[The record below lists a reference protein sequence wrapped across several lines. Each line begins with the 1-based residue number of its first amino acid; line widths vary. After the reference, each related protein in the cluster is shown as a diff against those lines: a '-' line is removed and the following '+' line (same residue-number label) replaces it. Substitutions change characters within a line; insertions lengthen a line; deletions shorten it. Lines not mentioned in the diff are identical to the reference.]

1 MNFWW
6 NRFNPLRGL
15 YDPRASPALRDFTAL
30 AMSGSLRDQSKGYCS
45 CFRMLML
52 GLELSH
58 QCRPLLQRL
67 DSAGL
72 QSQDR
77 YAAIACAGLVS
88 QIPWKVC
95 KAYLPA
101 SVEILSLTQA
111 SGISTSTPGTASRI
125 SNSQAWRHLPSR
137 CASCSRLPSHPIDTP
152 QSLCSS
158 SKPPMCATQASACIS
173 RSACNLA
180 LAPLGLHGCECQSTQ
195 CKAAASDTGSTRT
208 GRFADTSHF

>member
-1 MNFWW
+1 MLSTASLHTGYQFNVQFLRYFLAPIYEVHEVRQVGEQEILVKWSWTMNFWW

-77 YAAIACAGLVS
+77 YAAIACAGLYHRFHG
-88 QIPWKVC
+88 KYARHTC
-95 KAYLPA
+95 LPLLR
-101 SVEILSLTQA
+101 SFHSRRQVE
-111 SGISTSTPGTASRI
+111 
-125 SNSQAWRHLPSR
+125 
-137 CASCSRLPSHPIDTP
+137 
-152 QSLCSS
+152 
-158 SKPPMCATQASACIS
+158 
-173 RSACNLA
+173 
-180 LAPLGLHGCECQSTQ
+180 
-195 CKAAASDTGSTRT
+195 
-208 GRFADTSHF
+208 